1 MNYQNE
7 KQFEQNRQN
16 DYFARQR
23 EAEREMRSSC
33 KKDVAHLSGSSIMRI
48 DGALW
53 MTTTT
58 GRPYQLMRI
67 APERIF
73 YVKPDPLLHLS
84 PYYVLCYKGFDT
96 PIFLST
102 EAVDN
107 DKKLI
112 STLIQET
119 GCQIHMTQS
128 KARIAMHLRNYLD
141 MNAIKINHRFYFG
154 WEMKE
159 GHPLYTQNYSTTHR
173 TRGACFDPKFFPPAE
188 NSSKT
193 LSPGTALI
201 TAEKFADLMDVVS
214 SFNMRCDISLIL
226 HISFL
231 YSLLR
236 FWGYRFPFG
245 FCFHIQNSSTVSIL
259 KAILCWYE
267 DDTISVYKPTNAL
280 LDNLVER
287 KDQPIVIDG
296 AEGSHPNAK
305 LIEDAVRNGVITTKN
320 DPEGLPLQGL
330 ACVLSQQPSDF
341 SFSNSFATLE
351 VGDKV
356 FRSDGLACIQ
366 NLLPYLQEYFLNLA
380 AYITHH
386 AVRLK
391 EIFDENMSAFR
402 GMDFGYLA
410 PDAECVEA
418 AGIIYSIAELIRDY
432 HGSLAPNEQL
442 SARLGILTDVSCA
455 DRMLARFVDASC
467 NADEGTAT
475 VNLFT
480 SILQAAIDEK
490 QLIVMEKTTGAV
502 IQLPGPNEKPLILED
517 DKYYMITPKA
527 MDMLCKKMSV
537 SSPQVMHTLSDSG
550 VLAGRRTNPTT
561 FQTRTRVLTPG
572 GIVQQIA
579 VYNIDKDRLFDPTLY
594 M

>member
-1 MNYQNE
+1 MDE
-7 KQFEQNRQN
+7 
-16 DYFARQR
+16 
-23 EAEREMRSSC
+23 
-33 KKDVAHLSGSSIMRI
+33 
-48 DGALW
+48 
-53 MTTTT
+53 
-58 GRPYQLMRI
+58 GR
-67 APERIF
+67 
-73 YVKPDPLLHLS
+73 
-84 PYYVLCYKGFDT
+84 
-96 PIFLST
+96 
-102 EAVDN
+102 
-107 DKKLI
+107 
-112 STLIQET
+112 
-119 GCQIHMTQS
+119 
-128 KARIAMHLRNYLD
+128 LRYSQHN
-141 MNAIKINHRFYFG
+141 
-154 WEMKE
+154 
-159 GHPLYTQNYSTTHR
+159 STTHR
-173 TRGACFDPKFFPPAE
+173 TRGAYFDPNTFAPAE
-188 NSSKT
+188 GNTKP

-201 TAEKFADLMDVVS
+201 TSEKLADLMDVVS
-214 SFNMRCDISLIL
+214 SFDMRCDLSLIL
-226 HISFL
+226 HVSFL
-231 YSLLR
+231 DGLLKL
-236 FWGYRFPFG
+236 WGYRFPFG
-245 FCFHIQNSSTVSIL
+245 FCFHIQNSNAVSIL
-259 KAILCWYE
+259 KALLCWYE
-267 DDTISVYKPTNAL
+267 DNPISVYMPANVL
-280 LDNLVER
+280 LDDLKER
-287 KDQPIVIDG
+287 NDQPIVIDG
-296 AEGSHPNAK
+296 VEGSHPNAK
-305 LIEDAVRNGVITTKN
+305 LIEDIVRNGVVTTK
-320 DPEGLPLQGL
+320 DHPEGLPLRGL
-330 ACVLSQQPSDF
+330 VCVLSQQPSDF

-351 VGDKV
+351 VGDKI
-356 FRSDGLACIQ
+356 FRSDGLAYIQ

-402 GMDFGYLA
+402 GMDFGYLS

-432 HGSLAPNEQL
+432 HGSLAPNEPL
-442 SARLGILTDVSCA
+442 SARLGILIDVGCA

-527 MDMLCKKMSV
+527 MDMLCKKMSI

>member
-7 KQFEQNRQN
+7 KQFGQNRQN

-23 EAEREMRSSC
+23 EAEREMRSAY

-107 DKKLI
+107 DKKFI

-159 GHPLYTQNYSTTHR
+159 GYPLYTQNNSTTHR
-173 TRGACFDPKFFPPAE
+173 TRGACFDSKFFPPAE

-201 TAEKFADLMDVVS
+201 TSEKFADLMDVSS
-214 SFNMRCDISLIL
+214 SFDTRCDLSLIL
-226 HISFL
+226 HAAFL
-231 YSLLR
+231 DGLLKL
-236 FWGYRFPFG
+236 WGYRFPFG
-245 FCFHIQNSSTVSIL
+245 FCFHIQNSNAVSIL
-259 KAILCWYE
+259 KAILCWYG
-267 DDTISVYKPTNAL
+267 DNPISVYKPTSVM
-280 LDNLVER
+280 LDNLKER
-287 KDQPIVIDG
+287 NDQPIVIDG

-305 LIEDAVRNGVITTKN
+305 LIEDAVRNGVVATKN
-320 DPEGLPLQGL
+320 DPEGLPLRGL
-330 ACVLSQQPSDF
+330 VCVLSQQASDF
-341 SFSNSFATLE
+341 SFSSSFATLE
-351 VGDKV
+351 LGDKV
-356 FRSDGLACIQ
+356 FRSDGLAYIQ
-366 NLLPYLQEYFLNLA
+366 NLLPYLQEYFLNLS

-391 EIFDENMSAFR
+391 EIFDENMAAFR

-432 HGSLAPNEQL
+432 HCSLAPNEQL
-442 SARLGILTDVSCA
+442 SARLGILTDVGCA
-455 DRMLARFVDASC
+455 DRMLGRFVDAGC

-475 VNLFT
+475 VNLFA
-480 SILQAAIDEK
+480 SVLQASIDAN
-490 QLIVMEKTTGAV
+490 QLIVMEKTAGTV
-502 IQLPGPNEKPLILED
+502 IQLPGSNDKPMVLED
-517 DKYYMITPKA
+517 DKNYMVTPKA

-537 SSPQVMHTLSDSG
+537 SSTQVLHTLSEAG

-561 FQTRTRVLTPG
+561 YQTRTRILTPG

-579 VYNIDKDRLFDPTLY
+579 VYSIDKDHLFDPTLY